1 MISFRRQLLLN
12 LYKLSDV
19 TILIVSLLA
28 ASSFNAI
35 YGDGFTITEFL
46 AMRIKVVNLA
56 LFLIMALAWY
66 LVFHR
71 FHLYRS
77 RRLKG
82 AVHEWQDVLKA
93 TTVGSLFMLLAG
105 LAFRFRVFGPYFVLP
120 FWLSSSVLTVS
131 FRATLRYV
139 LKKIRLHG
147 RNLRLILIAGT
158 NRRAYEFADMLEEK
172 KELGFR
178 LIGFIDNDIYIP
190 RKNVELLGKLDDFPR
205 IIQERIVDE
214 VFIALPIKSHYEEI
228 QRIVQKAEENGIPIR
243 FLWQF
248 FDTSIA
254 VSRSEEF
261 EHLPTVMIT
270 SGPQDG
276 WSYLAKQVIDRMLAF
291 LMIVATA
298 PVMLIAALAIRFSS
312 PGPVLFSQKRLGRN
326 RRGFHLFKFRT
337 MVLDAEEMQPE
348 LEDLNEM
355 DGPVFKIRNDPRITG
370 VGRWLRRWSID
381 ELPQLFNVL
390 KGDMS
395 LVGPRP
401 LPLRDYDGFNQDWQ
415 RRRFSI
421 LPGITCTWQV
431 NGRNAVSFED
441 WIKMDMEYIDNW
453 KLSNDIKILLRT
465 IPAVF
470 KAQGM

>member
-1 MISFRRQLLLN
+1 MISFRRKLLLN
-12 LYKLSDV
+12 LYKLSDI

-35 YGDGFTITEFL
+35 YGAGIPMTEFL
-46 AMRIKVVNLA
+46 AMRIKVINLA
-56 LFLIMALAWY
+56 LFLVMALAWY

-77 RRLKG
+77 RRLGG
-82 AVHEWQDVLKA
+82 AGREWLDILKA

-105 LAFRFRVFGPYFVLP
+105 LAFRFRVFGPYFVFP
-120 FWLSSSVLTVS
+120 FWLSSSVLTLS
-131 FRATLRYV
+131 FRAALRHI
-139 LKKIRLHG
+139 LRKIRLHG

-158 NRRAYEFADMLEEK
+158 NQRAYEFADMIEEK

-178 LIGFIDNDIYIP
+178 LIGFIDNKIHVP
-190 RKNVELLGKLDDFPR
+190 RDNVEFLGRLDDFPR

-228 QRIVQKAEENGIPIR
+228 NRIVQKAEENGIPIR
-243 FLWQF
+243 FLWRF
-248 FDTSIA
+248 FDTSFA
-254 VSRSEEF
+254 ESHSEEF

-270 SGPQDG
+270 SGPRDG
-276 WSYLAKQVIDRMLAF
+276 WSYLAKQVIDRALAF
-291 LMIVATA
+291 LIVVMTA
-298 PVMLIAALAIRFSS
+298 PLMLIAVLAIKFSS
-312 PGPVLFSQKRLGRN
+312 PGPVLFNQKRMGRN
-326 RRGFHLFKFRT
+326 RRVFYLHKFRT
-337 MVLDAEEMQPE
+337 MVEDAEQLQLD
-348 LEDLNEM
+348 LEDRNEM
-355 DGPVFKIRNDPRITG
+355 DGPVFKIRNDPRIIS

-401 LPLRDYDGFNQDWQ
+401 LPLRDYNGFNQDWQ

-431 NGRNAVSFED
+431 NGRNGISFED
-441 WIKMDMEYIDNW
+441 WIRMDMEYIDNW

-465 IPAVF
+465 IPAVL